1 MNRIV
6 LCVSIPIPRLRT
18 RWTRYDTVRLDKTV
32 KIRVI
37 PAGVVEHQPEAL
49 GDSAGEW
56 IVHVARLTCVLIQR
70 HLVGR
75 IDVDRH
81 VGPRGADFALAQH
94 PRSVTEG
101 AGLVH
106 SPKSGSGCFAIADFE
121 HLVPVRVRGEGGGA
135 EMVAE
140 PLG

>member
-1 MNRIV
+1 M
-6 LCVSIPIPRLRT
+6 
-18 RWTRYDTVRLDKTV
+18 V

-37 PAGVVEHQPEAL
+37 PAGVVEHQPESL

-56 IVHVARLTCVLIQR
+56 IVEVGGLPSVLIER
-70 HLVGR
+70 HLVSRRRAGT
-75 IDVDRH
+75 
-81 VGPRGADFALAQH
+81 GSPRGADFALAQH

-135 EMVAE
+135 ELSFSLFWKYTNAFILE
-140 PLG
+140 EALLYIHQH